1 MWNICKPAKQS
12 QPTFGAAPCLWL
24 ISSSDSQQHP
34 ASTRQLVR
42 QCFPSD
48 QRLPEGLHLCDWG
61 KQEWLD
67 RDSNINKIRYF
78 VFWWT
83 VLTRHEYTAD
93 REAHSHLQMGVF
105 LQLSKL
111 QKNCNFETCVMCSQ
125 YCVTDARHYVCS
137 LICEKKRLIR
147 YVKKCLQYV
156 SLTNFASVFKTH
168 RVSFCFLSINFVH
181 V

>member
-1 MWNICKPAKQS
+1 MSVDIFASSMWNICKPAKQS

-105 LQLSKL
+105 LQLSSATLKL
-111 QKNCNFETCVMCSQ
+111 VSCVASIVWQMPGTMF
-125 YCVTDARHYVCS
+125 VHWFV
-137 LICEKKRLIR
+137 KKRDWYDI
-147 YVKKCLQYV
+147 
-156 SLTNFASVFKTH
+156 
-168 RVSFCFLSINFVH
+168 
-181 V
+181 